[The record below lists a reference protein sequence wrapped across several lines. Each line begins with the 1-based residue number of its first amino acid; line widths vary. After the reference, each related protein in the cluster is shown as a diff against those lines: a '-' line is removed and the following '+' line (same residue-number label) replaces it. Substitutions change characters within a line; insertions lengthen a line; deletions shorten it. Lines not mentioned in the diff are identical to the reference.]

1 MTSFRHLG
9 ILNGNDIVMQMA
21 ECSFDVHTKECL
33 GTFMLGGS
41 LVLLHGEGHMD
52 LDYLSTTLQQRNVT
66 FFSVVPSLMIILC
79 DYLIGI
85 RKFCRLTSI
94 RSLGFLGMYT
104 QTSLS
109 FLELGRCQSFSYLL
123 LGEPIVPKTLG
134 IIATHLDL
142 SSVNLYNL
150 YGPAE
155 CTLTSVFHR
164 ITTDDIQR
172 QKIPIGRPF
181 PNMQA
186 KILDAFFQPVIPG
199 SEGILFLDGIQR
211 FPGYFARNDLTN
223 EVIYESQY
231 NTNDL
236 VRLDHNGLL
245 HYVGRKDHQVKL
257 HGQRIELSEIERC
270 LLNTSISACVVIKW
284 GDDHLIAYV
293 QSHDINV
300 EELREHCRS
309 HLPSFMIPS
318 MFIVVEQF
326 PLNANGKLDR
336 NKLPPPTFSSLTTT
350 TVAESDPPHSQ
361 MEEWVHDLWCQIL
374 QHDGGHIPI
383 TASLFSVGGHSLL
396 LIQLYHRYQLSF
408 GFDHQT
414 LTIGPFLRQ
423 ATIAQHAQLLQT
435 IQPIEKD
442 LNRWPSLH
450 MIQGNLCFET
460 RICIPVVL
468 Y

>member
-1 MTSFRHLG
+1 MHMQ
-9 ILNGNDIVMQMA
+9 DIVGTLISGASLIMLRPYGTLDISYLVKVLIEKQITYMQSVPSYLTLLCDNINTQYGDHFVNHLRSL
-21 ECSFDVHTKECL
+21 CS
-33 GTFMLGGS
+33 GGK
-41 LVLLHGEGHMD
+41 
-52 LDYLSTTLQQRNVT
+52 YLSIHCSCQREQCIFYFVGEALSAQLTRQVHNT
-66 FFSVVPSLMIILC
+66 MLSQSSSPT
-79 DYLIGI
+79 G
-85 RKFCRLTSI
+85 CR
-94 RSLGFLGMYT
+94 FW
-104 QTSLS
+104 
-109 FLELGRCQSFSYLL
+109 
-123 LGEPIVPKTLG
+123 
-134 IIATHLDL
+134 
-142 SSVNLYNL
+142 NL

-155 CTLTSVFHR
+155 TTLDSTYYLIKSTS
-164 ITTDDIQR
+164 DLN
-172 QKIPIGRPF
+172 KIPLGLPL
-181 PNMQA
+181 PNYRCL
-186 KILDAFFQPVIPG
+186 ILDEFLQPVIVDQ
-199 SEGILFLDGIQR
+199 EGELFVGGVGV
-211 FPGYFARNDLTN
+211 FAGYLGRQDLTEN
-223 EVIYESQY
+223 ALVKIEGEIFYR
-231 NTNDL
+231 TGDL

-270 LLNTSISACVVIKW
+270 LLNTSISTCVVIKW

-326 PLNANGKLDR
+326 PLNENGKLDR
-336 NKLPPPTFSSLTTT
+336 NKLPPPKFSSLTTT
-350 TVAESDPPHSQ
+350 TVAESDLPHSQ